1 VPSAARRFLQHFA
14 AAVEVAAER
23 PDYGQGLRAATVT
36 VLPLLLGALTHH
48 PGFIWVAL
56 AGWLATFADQGG
68 SYQTRF
74 EAMGAYTVAASV
86 AFAAASILG
95 MHPLLAV
102 AALFAVALYATL
114 ARVYGDTASAVGSVV
129 LLSFCIGLG
138 LPQPGLREAA
148 LRGALWACGG
158 GLAMLVALG
167 LWPVHPYK
175 PVRFA
180 VAHSYTALARFVEA
194 MARLGGEPS
203 QERWHDMART
213 ERKAVREALEK
224 ARATL
229 VAARDTRSGGTPRGE
244 QLLVL
249 YELAEQALGE
259 LSGLSEALQ
268 RRAERGEAP
277 PASEQL
283 AKIGEA
289 FDAIAAAVPANADP
303 KPVADAEVRFD
314 DEAASLLRRAAR
326 TARLAYNAAAR
337 LRDPSARPALDA
349 RRNLAAPPLRRM
361 RDALSLS
368 SFDLRHA
375 LRVATAVAAA
385 QATGEALQLRR
396 IHWITVTVVLLLQP
410 HPGATTRKTLQ
421 RVGGTT
427 IGAVAATLLSP
438 LVHSPLWAS
447 ALLFPLSM
455 GAIALRPLNY
465 GLFAALVTPVFVLMA
480 ESSSPNGGLVMARI
494 LNTLIG
500 GAISLLAAHFL
511 WPSWEREQV
520 PGHLAAVLEAERS
533 YLRAIA
539 TQGHDARAVAA
550 ARRQFGLAHANAEA
564 SFQRLLAEPNDPE
577 KIEAIMSLL
586 AWSRR
591 LAGSANA
598 LWPALERERP
608 GAADTLY
615 AAALDRALAELAE
628 AAAHARVP
636 AAREPPPEG
645 SALGP
650 AMAGNLEAM
659 ERQLD
664 GLSSAVARLARTRQ

>member
-1 VPSAARRFLQHFA
+1 MQSAARRFVQHVA
-14 AAVEVAAER
+14 ASVEVAAAR

-36 VLPLLLGALTHH
+36 VLPLLIGELTHH
-48 PGFIWVAL
+48 PGLIWVAL
-56 AGWLATFADQGG
+56 GGWLAAFADLGG

-74 EAMGAYTVAASV
+74 AAMGTYTIAASV

-102 AALFAVALYATL
+102 PALFAVALYATL
-114 ARVYGDTASAVGSVV
+114 VRYYGDTASTVGTVV

-138 LPQPGLREAA
+138 LPEPGLREAA

-158 GLAMLVALG
+158 VLAMLVALG
-167 LWPVHPYK
+167 LWPLHPYK
-175 PVRFA
+175 PARFA
-180 VAHSYTALARFVEA
+180 ASHSYAALAHFVQA
-194 MARLGGEPS
+194 MLQLGGEPS
-203 QERWHDMART
+203 QERWHDMVRAQ
-213 ERKAVREALEK
+213 RKAVREALEK

-229 VAARDTRSGGTPRGE
+229 AAARHTRSGETPRGE

-249 YELAEQALGE
+249 YELAEQSLGE

-277 PASEQL
+277 PASEPL
-283 AKIGEA
+283 ASLGDA
-289 FDAIAAAVPANADP
+289 FAAIAAAVPANADP
-303 KPVADAEVRFD
+303 KPVADAEPRVE
-314 DEAASLLRRAAR
+314 DEAAPLLRRAAR
-326 TARLAYNAAAR
+326 TARLAHSAAAR
-337 LRDPSARPALDA
+337 LRDLSARPSLDA
-349 RRNLAAPPLRRM
+349 RRHLGGPPLRRL

-385 QATGEALQLRR
+385 QAAGEVLHLRR

-410 HPGATTRKTLQ
+410 YPGATTRKTLQ

-455 GAIALRPLNY
+455 AAVALRPLNY

-480 ESSSPNGGLVMARI
+480 ESTSPSGHLVFARI

-500 GAISLLAAHFL
+500 GAVSLLAANFL

-533 YLRAIA
+533 YLRAVA
-539 TQGHDARAVAA
+539 QGHDARAVAA
-550 ARRQFGLAHANAEA
+550 ARRQLGLAHANAEA

-577 KIEAIMSLL
+577 TIEAIMSLL

-598 LWPALERERP
+598 LWPALERERA
-608 GAADTLY
+608 GAADAQY
-615 AAALDRALAELAE
+615 AAALDQALAELADAAVHRRAPAPRE
-628 AAAHARVP
+628 A
-636 AAREPPPEG
+636 PPEG

-650 AMAGNLEAM
+650 AMAAHLEAM

-664 GLSSAVARLARTRQ
+664 GLSSAVARLARTQH